1 MKVLLREKID
11 KVGERGEI
19 IEVKEGFA
27 RNFLLPRKLAVRA
40 TDENFKQLDAER
52 ARIERIKKRERVL
65 LEESRAKLEQ
75 LSCTI
80 VAAAS
85 PEGHL
90 YGSVGPK
97 EIAEAFSKEGVAITE
112 HNVKLEQPLKETGV
126 FLIELELGPD
136 LTATSRVWITSEPM

>member
-19 IEVKEGFA
+19 IDVKDGFA
-27 RNFLLPRKLAVRA
+27 RNFLLPRKLAVPA
-40 TDENFKQLDAER
+40 TTENFKQLDAER
-52 ARIERIKKRERVL
+52 ARIERIKLRERASI
-65 LEESRAKLEQ
+65 EDSRAKLDQ
-75 LSCTI
+75 ASCTI

-97 EIAEAFSKEGVAITE
+97 EIAEALSKEGVEINE
-112 HNVKLEQPLKETGV
+112 HHVKLEHHLKETGV
-126 FLIELELGPD
+126 FLVELELGPD
-136 LTATSRVWITSEPM
+136 IKATCRVWITSEPV

>member
-1 MKVLLREKID
+1 MKVLLREKVD

-19 IEVKEGFA
+19 IDVKEGFA
-27 RNFLLPRKLAVRA
+27 RNFLLPRKLAVPA
-40 TDENFKQLDAER
+40 TNENFKQLDAER

-65 LEESRAKLEQ
+65 LEEARAKLEQ

-97 EIAEAFSKEGVAITE
+97 EIAEAFSKEGVAIDE
-112 HNVKLEQPLKETGV
+112 NNVKLEQHFKETGV
-126 FLIELELGPD
+126 FLVELELGPD
-136 LTATSRVWITSEPM
+136 LKATTRIWITSDPM